1 MTTMTADKGNMAG
14 GISIHAV
21 DIANGIPALDLEVR
35 LYKVGASR
43 VEIAAGRCDET
54 GLLRHPVSEGVDV
67 TRGIYEVEF
76 EVGNYYKQRGIYSP
90 DPSFLGTAIYRFGID
105 KVTEH
110 FHLPF
115 KFTHWGFSLF
125 RGGA

>member
-1 MTTMTADKGNMAG
+1 MTTDVKSIAG

-21 DIANGIPALDLEVR
+21 DIANGIPGKGLEVR
-35 LYKVGASR
+35 LYSVDQGR
-43 VEIAAGRCDET
+43 TEIAAGSCDKT
-54 GLLRHPVSEGVDV
+54 GLLRHPICDGVGV
-67 TRGIYEVEF
+67 TKGIYEVEF
-76 EVGNYYKQRGIYSP
+76 DVDAYYRHLGVSGP
-90 DPSFLGTAIYRFGID
+90 DPSFLGTALYRFGID
-105 KVTEH
+105 NVGEH

>member
-1 MTTMTADKGNMAG
+1 MTSSVQAQQPG

-21 DIANGIPALDLEVR
+21 DISRGVPAAGLGLRLVR
-35 LYKVGASR
+35 LDPTREVL
-43 VEIAAGRCDET
+43 AAGTCGES
-54 GLLRHPVSEGVDV
+54 GLFEHPVARGAGVV
-67 TRGIYEVEF
+67 RGVYEVEF
-76 EVGNYYKQRGIYSP
+76 DVGAYFRAAEIAMP
-90 DPSFLGTAIYRFGID
+90 DPSFLDVAVFRFGID

-115 KFTHWGFSLF
+115 KFTPWGFSMF

>member
-1 MTTMTADKGNMAG
+1 MAKTDNEPTAG

-21 DIANGIPALDLEVR
+21 DIARGIPAAGLNVR
-35 LYKVGASR
+35 LWRLAEGR
-43 VEIAAGRCDET
+43 EEIAAGTCAES
-54 GLLRHPVSEGVDV
+54 GLLRHPVADGAGVA
-67 TRGIYEVEF
+67 RGMYEVEF
-76 EVGNYYKQRGIYSP
+76 DVGAYYRTSGVAVP
-90 DPSFLGTAIYRFGID
+90 DPCFQEVAVFRFGID

-115 KFTHWGFSLF
+115 KFTPWGFSLF